1 MWLWQ
6 ILSSFNKSPL
16 VREGDCLGPSATPF
30 ALASLS
36 TWQCPLSPKAF
47 GRAVSQAAMLRGR
60 QEKAKN
66 KITMQRAAQKIG
78 GQSLLNP
85 SDFHSFIL
93 IYGPGGPGWSLLADL
108 CISFGW
114 CTRIS
119 ACWSAWAGHGLQKTV
134 VSRTQAEM
142 LQNTDRKPERS
153 NKAGLRDLENVQGRK
168 DSSETV
174 VPMVHI

>member
-36 TWQCPLSPKAF
+36 TWQCPRSPKAF

-66 KITMQRAAQKIG
+66 KVTMQKAAQKIG

-85 SDFHSFIL
+85 SDFYSLSF
-93 IYGPGGPGWSLLADL
+93 
-108 CISFGW
+108 SFMAQEGQ
-114 CTRIS
+114 
-119 ACWSAWAGHGLQKTV
+119 AGHC
-134 VSRTQAEM
+134 
-142 LQNTDRKPERS
+142 
-153 NKAGLRDLENVQGRK
+153 
-168 DSSETV
+168 
-174 VPMVHI
+174 

>member
-78 GQSLLNP
+78 SQSPLNP
-85 SDFHSFIL
+85 SDFYSLSFSFMAQEGQAGRCSQICASRL
-93 IYGPGGPGWSLLADL
+93 PGAPGSALAGLPGLDMAFRKQWS
-108 CISFGW
+108 
-114 CTRIS
+114 
-119 ACWSAWAGHGLQKTV
+119 
-134 VSRTQAEM
+134 
-142 LQNTDRKPERS
+142 PERRQRCCEIQTG
-153 NKAGLRDLENVQGRK
+153 NL
-168 DSSETV
+168 SEATRLG
-174 VPMVHI
+174 